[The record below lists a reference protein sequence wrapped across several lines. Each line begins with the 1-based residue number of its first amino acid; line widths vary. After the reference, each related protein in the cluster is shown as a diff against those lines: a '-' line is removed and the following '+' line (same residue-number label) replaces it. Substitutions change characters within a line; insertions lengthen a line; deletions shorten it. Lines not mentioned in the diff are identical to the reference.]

1 MFLVLVVLLG
11 VIYVMKGKR
20 VEHFEDDDD
29 ENDTEA
35 YEEKP
40 SPPTKKTESVDT
52 KVETKTNDK
61 NDNDKSKDEQIDSR
75 MHILSAIDEFGK
87 SLTPQQKMKSIDD
100 LFGSTQLKSL
110 DKEKISKYVSSY
122 VTSMTNLGK
131 HEDTNETKNNTFVD
145 GPTPPSPSFNKE
157 LEQKL
162 EVVKTHIKTIQDTI
176 NEVQVS
182 LTSEKKIE
190 PPKPSIAKEIPST
203 SSQIIEGFENFQSSY
218 AKY

>member
-1 MFLVLVVLLG
+1 
-11 VIYVMKGKR
+11 
-20 VEHFEDDDD
+20 
-29 ENDTEA
+29 
-35 YEEKP
+35 
-40 SPPTKKTESVDT
+40 
-52 KVETKTNDK
+52 
-61 NDNDKSKDEQIDSR
+61 

-131 HEDTNETKNNTFVD
+131 HEDTNETKKNTFVD
-145 GPTPPSPSFNKE
+145 GPTPSSPSFNKE

-190 PPKPSIAKEIPST
+190 PPKTIEPPKPSIAKEMPST
-203 SSQIIEGFENFQSSY
+203 SSQIVEGFENFQSSY
-218 AKY
+218 ARY